1 MIKTIVLT
9 QDQWN
14 QLYDQFKKDLP
25 LSVILIR
32 DKMKNYLGCTIREHE
47 EWEPVNNDYY
57 GSRVVTTRL
66 DFFDEKKKVMFLLKY
81 SEFINNK
88 NI

>member
-1 MIKTIVLT
+1 MIKTIVFT

-14 QLYDQFKKDLP
+14 RLYDQFKKDLP

-32 DKMKNYLGCTIREHE
+32 DKMKNHLGCTIREHE

-81 SEFINNK
+81 SEFINK
-88 NI
+88 DI

>member
-14 QLYDQFKKDLP
+14 RLYDQFKKDLP
-25 LSVILIR
+25 LSVILIQ
-32 DKMKNYLGCTIREHE
+32 DKMKNHLGCTIREHE

-81 SEFINNK
+81 SEFINK
-88 NI
+88 DI

>member
-88 NI
+88 DI

>member
-14 QLYDQFKKDLP
+14 WLYDQFKKDLP

-32 DKMKNYLGCTIREHE
+32 DKMKNHLGCTIREHE

-81 SEFINNK
+81 SEFINK
-88 NI
+88 DI

>member
-14 QLYDQFKKDLP
+14 RLYDQFKKDLP
-25 LSVILIR
+25 LSVILIQ
-32 DKMKNYLGCTIREHE
+32 DKMKNHLGCTIREHV

-81 SEFINNK
+81 SEFINK
-88 NI
+88 DI

>member
-81 SEFINNK
+81 SEYINK
-88 NI
+88 GI